1 MVAGQ
6 GDGDNGKWVCGVRTL
21 LQRPGCIV
29 YSVGS
34 NGDVSFE
41 RVRFWH
47 PLSSPSSPFP
57 AGHGDKRGKG

>member
-1 MVAGQ
+1 MLARVLPDMHTYLTLLGWQ
-6 GDGDNGKWVCGVRTL
+6 GDGDNGKWLCGVRSL

-41 RVRFWH
+41 QVRVH
-47 PLSSPSSPFP
+47 
-57 AGHGDKRGKG
+57 